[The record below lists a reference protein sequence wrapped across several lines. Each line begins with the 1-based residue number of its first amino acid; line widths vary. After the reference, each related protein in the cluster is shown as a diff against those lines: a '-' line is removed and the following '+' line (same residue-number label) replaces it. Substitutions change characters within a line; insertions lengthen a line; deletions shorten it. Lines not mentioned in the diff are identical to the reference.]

1 MNEKVPALVLG
12 FDAVEIEVIDRLIAE
27 GKMPRLEALR
37 NTGKS
42 GRLEN
47 QPPYFLSLVWSSFF
61 TSSHLGDHG
70 WYFNK
75 LWRSEKQRI
84 EYADSRWVSQ
94 RPFWEDLDDEL
105 RVAILD
111 LPYVSDAPKK
121 PNQTMIGGWQCHD
134 DFGMLEQPAGERSRI
149 EAILGKARMK
159 PEVFGPQTVDTLLEL
174 RRESLESLAQFADL
188 AIEYVKAG
196 RHDLIMAVFGSI
208 HRATHYLW
216 DLSQVDTES
225 AKESDLQLLKG
236 AKDELYVAMDVALG
250 RVLDTIK
257 EPMRVIAFSLHG
269 MDSNPGWYEYLPR
282 MVERVHSGKQ
292 SAEAPKKGIVFRLK
306 KALPWTWVRQITR
319 RIPHAWNQALVPF
332 WSRRMYDWSKTRYF
346 SLPMDY
352 NGYIRLNV
360 KGRELEG
367 ALDPS
372 DIDTEVARLEEGLKS
387 FKDIETGRQIVK
399 GVVRVESLVGENAPQ
414 RNVLP
419 DVVVLWDVDFATA
432 ESCGVRSDHF
442 GEIRW
447 PKGQKLVSGRS
458 GNHTPRGW
466 FVASGPGIGNGVVE
480 DKIDPIDIAP
490 TLLDWL
496 GAPRNERLKG
506 KSVADR
512 LI

>member
-1 MNEKVPALVLG
+1 MKEKVPTLVLG
-12 FDAVEIEVIDRLIAE
+12 LDAVEIEVIDRLIAS
-27 GKMPRLEALR
+27 GKMPRLEALKKG
-37 NTGKS
+37 GKS
-42 GRLEN
+42 GRLVN

-84 EYADSRWVSQ
+84 EYADSKWLSQ

-111 LPYVSDAPKK
+111 LPYVSGAPKK
-121 PNQTMIGGWQCHD
+121 PNQTIIGGWQCHD
-134 DFGMLEQPAGERSRI
+134 DFGRLEKPAGEWGRLER
-149 EAILGKARMK
+149 ILGKARME
-159 PEVFGPQTVDTLLEL
+159 PEVFGPQSVDTLLAL
-174 RRESLESLAQFADL
+174 RKESLESLEQFTDL

-196 RHDLIMAVFGSI
+196 QHDLIMAVFGSL

-216 DLSQVDTES
+216 DLTQVDTAG
-225 AKESDLQLLKG
+225 AKESELKLIEG
-236 AKDELYVAMDVALG
+236 ARDELFVAMDAALG
-250 RVLDTIK
+250 RILDSMP
-257 EPMRVIAFSLHG
+257 EPARVIAFALHG
-269 MDSNPGWYEYLPR
+269 MGPNLGWYEYLPR
-282 MVERVHSGKQ
+282 MVECVHNGGQ
-292 SAEAPKKGIVFRLK
+292 TTQPAKKGLVFRLK
-306 KALPWTWVRQITR
+306 KALPWTWVRQVTR
-319 RIPHAWNQALVPF
+319 RIPHAWNQALVPV

-352 NGYIRLNV
+352 NGYVRLNV

-367 ALDPS
+367 ALDPAE
-372 DIDTEVARLEEGLKS
+372 IDAEVARLEEGLKS
-387 FKDIETGRQIVK
+387 FRDIETGRKIVK
-399 GVVRVESLVGENAPQ
+399 GVVRVESLVGENAPK

-419 DVVVLWDVDFATA
+419 DVIVLWEADFPTA
-432 ESCGVRSDHF
+432 ESCGVRSDLF

-466 FVASGPGIGNGVVE
+466 FVASGPGIGNGTVE
-480 DKIDPIDIAP
+480 DAIDPIDLAP

-496 GAPRNERLKG
+496 GAPRNEKLKG
-506 KSVADR
+506 NSVADQLR
-512 LI
+512 